1 MNTVKDFLLS
11 LIGGAVGAAAAITLR
26 TLLPDWLFVGIGMVC
41 SSVLLIEFGMWVD
54 SMIRERR
61 KEGRNRESQGK

>member
-1 MNTVKDFLLS
+1 MKGFVVSVLGG
-11 LIGGAVGAAAAITLR
+11 LIGALTAAVLSM
-26 TLLPDWLFVGIGMVC
+26 LLPDWLFVGIGMVC

-61 KEGRNRESQGK
+61 KEVQNRESQGK